1 MARFQKG
8 RKKTGGRKAGVRNKT
23 TQRRIDAAER
33 AIVLAK
39 AGAKRLARDVLED
52 FLELFSAIALT
63 HQPDL
68 PGAERNPNYDEK
80 KFEKFARLAVET
92 ATALAS
98 YQTPKLKAVL
108 VGPELGQRQS
118 DGAERLSGEGLARR
132 LEERGLPPFVFGYDK
147 PTLLPIEDQLQA
159 NGHAN
164 GSGDGDDL

>member
-1 MARFQKG
+1 MARLEKG
-8 RKKTGGRKAGVRNKT
+8 RKKTGGRKAGVHNKT

-39 AGAKRLARDVLED
+39 AGGKRLAREVLED
-52 FLELFSAIALT
+52 FVELFSAIALT
-63 HQPDL
+63 HQPAL
-68 PGAERNPNYDEK
+68 PGAEPNPSYDEK
-80 KFEKFARLAVET
+80 KFEKFARLAVDT

-108 VGPELGQRQS
+108 VGPELCQPQS
-118 DGAERLSGEGLARR
+118 NGAERLSGEELTRR

-147 PTLLPIEDQLQA
+147 PTLLPIEHPPGA

>member
-33 AIVLAK
+33 AILLAK
-39 AGAKRLARDVLED
+39 AGGKRLAREVLED

-63 HQPDL
+63 HQPAL

-92 ATALAS
+92 ATALAG
-98 YQTPKLKAVL
+98 YQTPKLRAVL
-108 VGPELGQRQS
+108 VGPELGQRQT
-118 DGAERLSGEGLARR
+118 DGAERLSREELARR
-132 LEERGLPPFVFGYDK
+132 LEEHGLPPSIFGVDV
-147 PTLLPIEDQLQA
+147 PMIQL
-159 NGHAN
+159 GEP
-164 GSGDGDDL
+164 

>member
-8 RKKTGGRKAGVRNKT
+8 RKKTGGRKAGVPNKT

-39 AGAKRLARDVLED
+39 AGGKRLAREVLED

-63 HQPDL
+63 HQPAL
-68 PGAERNPNYDEK
+68 PGAERNLNYDEK
-80 KFEKFARLAVET
+80 KFEKFARLAVDT

-118 DGAERLSGEGLARR
+118 NGEERLSGEELIKK
-132 LEERGLPPFVFGYDK
+132 LDEHGLPTSIFGIDK
-147 PTLLPIEDQLQA
+147 PELLTVEHQPQA

>member
-92 ATALAS
+92 AVAVVG

-108 VGPELGQRQS
+108 VGPELGQRPS
-118 DGAERLSGEGLARR
+118 NGEERYSGEELIKK
-132 LEERGLPPFVFGYDK
+132 LDEHGLPTSIFGIDK
-147 PTLLPIEDQLQA
+147 PELTVEYQPQA

-164 GSGDGDDL
+164 GSGGGDDL